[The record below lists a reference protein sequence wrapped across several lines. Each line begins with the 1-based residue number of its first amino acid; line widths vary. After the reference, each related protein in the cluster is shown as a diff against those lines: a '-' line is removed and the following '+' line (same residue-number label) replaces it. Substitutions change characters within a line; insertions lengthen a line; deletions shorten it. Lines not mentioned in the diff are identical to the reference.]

1 MSKYREVPIFFDP
14 DRKRWPRLR
23 RGVFL
28 TGLIFSLLFGMLIVS
43 ILINPILPKLNLPKS
58 SFLPNDAR
66 APTGERVETEQQRRL
81 RETKQRLELER
92 SKRQQARHPRAPHD
106 PSIDQLDVGFYVSW
120 DETSMSSLKENIKN
134 LDVLIGEFLHLESG
148 DGELR
153 EESEDNPGGP
163 GGEKAVTEFVRSTRP
178 DLKIFALLN
187 NFDGKVWESDKLAAM
202 LASPEARTRCVQ
214 QLAEY
219 SNGHDFAGVSIDF
232 ENVFDASQPGL
243 LQFTNELSTALHAAG
258 RELSINLPV
267 NNDSFDYRKFST
279 PVDYVILM
287 AYDQHYSGSDPGP
300 VAGVDWFEN
309 VLKLRQSDVP
319 ASKTI
324 VAIGNYAYD
333 WKEGKEPDIRT
344 FEEAVLT
351 ASESS
356 DPAGPKIQITLDP
369 ASLNPKFEWVEEEDG
384 QEKQHQVWMLDA
396 VSAFNQVALTRSLG
410 ARGVALW
417 RLGSED
423 PSLWNFFGADV
434 PLDEG
439 AASKLTRMTYGYG
452 LDYESSAGPEASLV
466 GPREPL
472 GEMLRIA
479 AKPKEG
485 SREIKFDA
493 ARGLIT
499 AETVTEF
506 PSPWVIS
513 RYGAARRKIALTFDD
528 GPDPEYTLKILDE
541 LKKANAP
548 ATFFVIGLNGELHP
562 DLLKREIAEGHEI
575 GNHTFTHPNVA
586 TISETQFRLE
596 LKATQVLLESVL
608 GRRTL
613 LFRPPF
619 AEDSEPDTPDQV
631 RPLELATDLGYV
643 TVGMLINPDDW
654 RRPGVGEIVKS
665 TVEKAQRGAG
675 NVVLLHDS
683 GGDRSQTIQALPI
696 LIAELR
702 ARGFELV
709 TVGDL
714 MGKSRDEV
722 MPLVPANLWWQ
733 TWSGRA
739 AFATVN
745 FVISAVHYL
754 FLIGIVLGA
763 GRLIFIGTLAIIE
776 HWRERHAVYD
786 STYSPTVAVIV
797 PAFNEEKVILQTV
810 VSLLASDHP
819 PNFEIVVV
827 DDGSTDG
834 TYQRCLETFAS
845 EPRVRV
851 FTKPNSGKPD
861 ALNYGVRHTASE
873 IVIALDADTL
883 FARDTISKLIRHFA
897 NPRVGAVAGNAKVGN
912 RVNLL
917 TRWQALEYV
926 TSQNLDRRA
935 FNLLNCV
942 TVVPGAVGA
951 WRRELIEQ
959 VAGFNDLTLAEDADL
974 TMSIRKLGYSI
985 AYEDEAVGL
994 TEAPDTVRGFV
1005 RQRYRWM
1012 YGTLQAAWKHADAL
1026 FRPRY
1031 GSLGFIALPNIFI
1044 FQVLFP
1050 LISPVM
1056 DLLMLV
1062 TLTTSAVNKLQ
1073 HPQEFSA
1080 DSLWRAL
1087 FYYAL
1092 FVAIEFAAAS
1102 IAFLLEK
1109 KENKRLLVW
1118 LFWQRFFYRQLM
1130 YYVAIKATVAS
1141 LKGIAVGWNK
1151 VERKAT
1157 VKA

>member
-1 MSKYREVPIFFDP
+1 MSKYRAVPVFFDP
-14 DRKRWPRLR
+14 DQKRWPRLR

-28 TGLIFSLLFGMLIVS
+28 TGLFFSSLFGILIVS
-43 ILINPILPKLNLPKS
+43 VLLNPLLPKLNLPQS
-58 SFLPNDAR
+58 SILPNGAHP
-66 APTGERVETEQQRRL
+66 PTAEPIETEPQRKL
-81 RETKQRLELER
+81 REAKQKLEVER
-92 SKRQQARHPRAPHD
+92 SKREAARHPRQQPHQL
-106 PSIDQLDVGFYVSW
+106 SNDQLDVGFYVTW

-134 LDVLIGEFLHLESG
+134 LDVLIGEFLHLASA
-148 DGELR
+148 DGSLI
-153 EESEDNPGGP
+153 EESQKEGKNPDGP
-163 GGEKAVTEFVRSTRP
+163 GEEKAVTQFVRSTRP
-178 DLKIFALLN
+178 DLKILALVN
-187 NFDGKVWESDKLAAM
+187 NFDGRVWESAKLAQM
-202 LASPEARTRCVQ
+202 LARPEARARCIQ
-214 QLAEY
+214 QLVDYA
-219 SNGHDFAGVSIDF
+219 NAHDFAGISVDF
-232 ENVFDASQPGL
+232 ENVLDASQPGL
-243 LQFTNELSTALHAAG
+243 IQFANDLSAALHAAG
-258 RELSINLPV
+258 REVSINLPV
-267 NNDSFDYRKFST
+267 NNDSFDYRKLSEA
-279 PVDYVILM
+279 VDYVILM
-287 AYDQHYSGSDPGP
+287 AYDQHYAGSEPGP
-300 VAGVDWFEN
+300 VAGLDWFEEM
-309 VLKLRQSDVP
+309 LRLRQADVP
-319 ASKTI
+319 DAKTI

-333 WKEGKEPDIRT
+333 WKEGAEPEIKT
-344 FEEAVLT
+344 FEEAVRT
-351 ASESS
+351 AAESS
-356 DPAGPKIQITLDP
+356 DKDERIQIQLDP
-369 ASLNPKFEWVEEEDG
+369 VSLNPKFEWIEVEG
-384 QEKQHQVWMLDA
+384 RQEKRHQVWMLDA
-396 VSAFNQVALTRSLG
+396 VSAFNQIATTRSLG
-410 ARGVALW
+410 AAGVALW

-423 PSLWNFFGADV
+423 PSLWNFFGADT
-434 PLDEG
+434 PLDE
-439 AASKLTRMTYGYG
+439 AAAAKLTRMIYGYG
-452 LDYESSAGPEASLV
+452 LVYEPEK
-466 GPREPL
+466 G
-472 GEMLRIA
+472 GEILRIA
-479 AKPKEG
+479 FKPKEG
-485 SREIKFDA
+485 AREIKFDPV
-493 ARGLIT
+493 RGFIN

-506 PSPWVIS
+506 PSPWIIT
-513 RYGAARRKIALTFDD
+513 RYGASPRKIALTFDD
-528 GPDPEYTLKILDE
+528 GPDPQYTAQILDE

-548 ATFFVIGLNGELHP
+548 ATFFVVGLSGELHP

-575 GNHTFTHPNVA
+575 GNHTFTHPNLT
-586 TISETQFRLE
+586 TITDTQFRLE
-596 LKATQVLLESVL
+596 LRATQFLFESVV
-608 GRRTL
+608 GRSTL
-613 LFRPPF
+613 LFRAPF
-619 AEDSEPDTPDQV
+619 AEDSEPVTPDEV
-631 RPLELATDLGYV
+631 RPLDLVNDLGYV
-643 TVGMLINPDDW
+643 TVGMLIDPKDW
-654 RRPGVGEIVKS
+654 QRPTVDKIVS
-665 TVEKAQRGAG
+665 ETVAQAQSGG

-683 GGDRSQTIQALPI
+683 GGDRSQTVQALPR

-702 ARGFELV
+702 AAGFELV

-722 MPLVPANLWWQ
+722 MPPVPSTMWWQ
-733 TWSGRA
+733 TWSGRVG
-739 AFATVN
+739 FATIN
-745 FVISAVHYL
+745 FVISTINYL
-754 FLIGIVLGA
+754 FLIGIILGA
-763 GRLIFIGTLAIIE
+763 ARLVFIGTLAVIE

-786 STYSPTVAVIV
+786 PSYSPTVAVIV

-810 VSLLASDHP
+810 TSLLASDHP

-827 DDGSTDG
+827 DDGSTDS
-834 TYQRCLETFAS
+834 TYRRCIEAFAG

-861 ALNYGVRHTASE
+861 ALNFGVLHTSSQ

-883 FARDTISKLIRHFA
+883 FARDTISNLIRHFA
-897 NPRVGAVAGNAKVGN
+897 DPKVGAVAGNAKVGN

-951 WRRELIEQ
+951 WRRELVEQ
-959 VAGFNDLTLAEDADL
+959 VGGFNDLTLAEDADL
-974 TMSIRKLGYSI
+974 TMAIRRLGYSI

-1062 TLTTSAVNKLQ
+1062 TLLTSAINKLQ
-1073 HPQEFSA
+1073 HPNEFSA
-1080 DSLWRAL
+1080 DSLRRAL

-1092 FVAIEFAAAS
+1092 FVAIEFAAAL
-1102 IAFLLEK
+1102 IAFLLEG

-1130 YYVAIKATVAS
+1130 YYVAIKATLAS
-1141 LKGIAVGWNK
+1141 LKGIAVEWNK

>member
-1 MSKYREVPIFFDP
+1 MSKYREVPVFFDP

-28 TGLIFSLLFGMLIVS
+28 TGLVFSSLFGVLIMS
-43 ILINPILPKLNLPKS
+43 ILLNPLLPELHLPQSSMLPKGAHP
-58 SFLPNDAR
+58 
-66 APTGERVETEQQRRL
+66 PTAEPFETEAQRKL
-81 RETKQRLELER
+81 REAKQKLELER
-92 SKRQQARHPRAPHD
+92 SKRKAARHPRQQGRQS
-106 PSIDQLDVGFYVSW
+106 SIDQLDVGFYVAW
-120 DETSMSSLKENIKN
+120 DETSMSSLKENIRN
-134 LDVLIGEFLHLESG
+134 LDVLIGEFLHL
-148 DGELR
+148 DGADGSLK
-153 EESEDNPGGP
+153 EESQKNPDGP
-163 GGEKAVTEFVRSTRP
+163 GQEKAVTQFIRSTRP
-178 DLKIFALLN
+178 DLKIMALVN
-187 NFDGKVWESDKLAAM
+187 NFDGKAWESDKLAQM
-202 LASPEARTRCVQ
+202 LGSPEARARCIH
-214 QLAEY
+214 QLADYTNE
-219 SNGHDFAGVSIDF
+219 HDFAGISVDF
-232 ENVFDASQPGL
+232 ENVLDVSQPGL
-243 LQFTNELSTALHAAG
+243 IQFTNDLSAALHSAG
-258 RELSINLPV
+258 REVSINLPV
-267 NNDSFDYRKFST
+267 NNDSFDYHKLSSL
-279 PVDYVILM
+279 VDYVILM
-287 AYDQHYSGSDPGP
+287 AYDQHYSGSEPGP
-300 VAGVDWFEN
+300 VAALDWFEN
-309 VLKLRQSDVP
+309 MLRLRQTDVP
-319 ASKTI
+319 PSKTI

-333 WKEGKEPDIRT
+333 WKEGSEPDIKT

-351 ASESS
+351 AAESS
-356 DPAGPKIQITLDP
+356 DKDEKIQIELDP
-369 ASLNPKFEWVEEEDG
+369 ASLNPKFEWIEVEDG
-384 QEKQHQVWMLDA
+384 QEKRHQVWMLDA
-396 VSAFNQVALTRSLG
+396 VSAFNQVALTRSFG
-410 ARGVALW
+410 AGGVALW

-423 PSLWNFFGADV
+423 PSLWSFFGADI
-434 PLDEG
+434 PLDET
-439 AASKLTRMTYGYG
+439 AASNLTRMIYGYG
-452 LDYESSAGPEASLV
+452 LDYEPDK
-466 GPREPL
+466 
-472 GEMLRIA
+472 GEILRIA
-479 AKPKEG
+479 AKPREG
-485 SREIKFDA
+485 AREIKFDPV
-493 ARGLIT
+493 RGFIV

-506 PSPWVIS
+506 PSPWVIT
-513 RYGAARRKIALTFDD
+513 RYGSAPGKIALTFDD
-528 GPDPEYTLKILDE
+528 GPDPRYTAQILDE

-548 ATFFVIGLNGELHP
+548 ATFFVVGLSGELRP

-575 GNHTFTHPNVA
+575 GNHTFSHPNVA
-586 TISETQFRLE
+586 TITDTQFRLE
-596 LKATQVLLESVL
+596 LRATQFLFESVL
-608 GRRTL
+608 GRSTL

-619 AEDSEPDTPDQV
+619 AEDSEPVTPDEV
-631 RPLELATDLGYV
+631 RPLELVNDLGYV
-643 TVGMLINPDDW
+643 TVGMLIDPKDW
-654 RRPGVGEIVKS
+654 QRPTAEKIVSETVAQAQLGVGNI
-665 TVEKAQRGAG
+665 
-675 NVVLLHDS
+675 VLLHDS
-683 GGDRSQTIQALPI
+683 GGDRSQTIQALPR

-702 ARGFELV
+702 AAGFELV
-709 TVGDL
+709 TVSDL

-722 MPLVPANLWWQ
+722 MPPVPANMWWQ
-733 TWSGRA
+733 TWSGRV

-745 FVISAVHYL
+745 FVISAVHNL

-776 HWRERHAVYD
+776 QWRERHAVYD
-786 STYSPTVAVIV
+786 SSYSPTVAVIV

-827 DDGSTDG
+827 DDGSTDD
-834 TYQRCLETFAS
+834 TYQRCLEAFAG

-861 ALNYGVRHTASE
+861 ALNHGVRHTESE

-897 NPRVGAVAGNAKVGN
+897 NPKVGAVAGNAKVGN

-951 WRRELIEQ
+951 WRRDLIEQ
-959 VAGFNDLTLAEDADL
+959 VGGFNDLTLAEDADL

-1012 YGTLQAAWKHADAL
+1012 YGTLQAAWKHSDAL

-1062 TLTTSAVNKLQ
+1062 TLATSAVSKLQ
-1073 HPQEFSA
+1073 HWQEFSA

-1092 FVAIEFAAAS
+1092 FVAIEFVAAS
-1102 IAFLLEK
+1102 IAFLLER

>member
-1 MSKYREVPIFFDP
+1 MSKYRAVPVFFDP
-14 DRKRWPRLR
+14 DNRRWPRLR

-28 TGLIFSLLFGMLIVS
+28 TGLIFSSLFGILIVS
-43 ILINPILPKLNLPKS
+43 ILVNPILPKLNLPQS
-58 SFLPNDAR
+58 SMLPKGAR
-66 APTGERVETEQQRRL
+66 PPGAVVIETPAQRRL
-81 RETKQRLELER
+81 REAKQKLELER
-92 SKRQQARHPRAPHD
+92 SKREQARHPRKHYD
-106 PSIDQLDVGFYVSW
+106 PSIDQLDVGFYVAW

-134 LDVLIGEFLHLESG
+134 LDVLIGEFLHLENA
-148 DGELR
+148 DGEVR
-153 EESEDNPGGP
+153 EEGEDNPDGP
-163 GGEKAVTEFVRSTRP
+163 GEEKAVTEFVRSTRP
-178 DLKIFALLN
+178 DLKIFALVN
-187 NFDGKVWESDKLAAM
+187 NFDVDNKVWETDKLAAM
-202 LASPEARTRCVQ
+202 LASTEARARCAQ
-214 QLAEY
+214 QLVDY
-219 SNGHDFAGVSIDF
+219 SNEHDFAGISVDF
-232 ENVFDASQPGL
+232 ENVLDASQAAL
-243 LQFTNELSTALHAAG
+243 IQFTNELSTALHAAG

-267 NNDSFDYRKFST
+267 NDDSFDYRKLSA

-309 VLKLRQSDVP
+309 MLRLRQMDLP

-333 WKEGKEPDIRT
+333 WKEGHEPETKT

-351 ASESS
+351 ALESS
-356 DPAGPKIQITLDP
+356 DETDRIRIELDP
-369 ASLNPKFEWVEEEDG
+369 SSLNPKFEWIEEDNG
-384 QEKQHQVWMLDA
+384 EEKRHQVWMLDA
-396 VSAFNQVALTRSLG
+396 VSAFNQVAVSRSFG

-434 PLDEG
+434 PLDEE
-439 AASKLTRMTYGYG
+439 AASKLMRMTYGYG
-452 LDYESSAGPEASLV
+452 LSYENSGGSEASSR
-466 GPREPL
+466 GEPP
-472 GEMLRIA
+472 GEMLRIS
-479 AKPKEG
+479 AKPREG
-485 SREIKFDA
+485 AREIKFDPV
-493 ARGLIT
+493 RGLIT

-506 PSPWVIS
+506 PSPWVIT
-513 RYGAARRKIALTFDD
+513 RYGAARHKIALTFDD
-528 GPDPEYTLKILDE
+528 GPDPEYTPEILDE

-575 GNHTFTHPNVA
+575 GNHTFTHPNVE

-596 LKATQVLLESVL
+596 LKATQVLFESVL

-631 RPLELATDLGYV
+631 RPLELVNDLGYM
-643 TVGMLINPDDW
+643 TVGMQINPDDW
-654 RRPGVGEIVKS
+654 RRPGVDEIVRR
-665 TVEKAQRGAG
+665 TLDKAQRG

-683 GGDRSQTIQALPI
+683 GGDRSQTIQALPK

-709 TVGDL
+709 TVGNL

-722 MPLVPANLWWQ
+722 MPVVPADLWWQ

-745 FVISAVHYL
+745 LVISAVQYL
-754 FLIGIVLGA
+754 FLIGIVLGV
-763 GRLIFIGTLAIIE
+763 GRLVFIGTLAIIE

-786 STYSPTVAVIV
+786 SSYSPTVAVIV

-819 PNFEIVVV
+819 PSFEIVVV
-827 DDGSTDG
+827 DDGSTDS
-834 TYQRCLETFAS
+834 TYQRCLEAFAG

-861 ALNYGVRHTASE
+861 ALNHGVNHTNSE

-883 FARDTISKLIRHFA
+883 FVRDTISKLVRHFA

-951 WRRELIEQ
+951 WRRELIER
-959 VAGFNDLTLAEDADL
+959 VGGFNDLTLAEDADL

-994 TEAPDTVRGFV
+994 TEAPDTLRGFV

-1031 GSLGFIALPNIFI
+1031 GSLGFVALPNIFI

-1050 LISPVM
+1050 LISPMM
-1056 DLLMLV
+1056 DLLMIV
-1062 TLTTSAVNKLQ
+1062 TLATSVMNKLQ

-1092 FVAIEFAAAS
+1092 FVAIEFAAAL

-1130 YYVAIKATVAS
+1130 YYVAIKATIAS
-1141 LKGIAVGWNK
+1141 LKGIAVDWNK

>member
-1 MSKYREVPIFFDP
+1 MSKYREVPVFFDP

-28 TGLIFSLLFGMLIVS
+28 AGLLFSSLFGILIVS
-43 ILINPILPKLNLPKS
+43 ILINPILPSLNLPKS

-66 APTGERVETEQQRRL
+66 APTAEPLIETAGQRKL
-81 RETKQRLELER
+81 RDAKKKLELER
-92 SKRQQARHPRAPHD
+92 GKRQTARHAQKPSHD
-106 PSIDQLDVGFYVSW
+106 PNIDPLDVGFYVAW
-120 DETSMSSLKENIKN
+120 DETSMSSLKENIKS
-134 LDVLIGEFLHLESG
+134 LDLVIGEFLHLETA
-148 DGELR
+148 DGVLS
-153 EESEDNPGGP
+153 EESKDNPDGP
-163 GGEKAVTEFVRSTRP
+163 NEEKSVTAFIRATRP
-178 DLKIFALLN
+178 DLKIFALVN
-187 NFDGKVWESDKLAAM
+187 NFNGPPEGRTWESDKLDRM
-202 LASPEARTRCVQ
+202 LSSRDARARCVA
-214 QLAEY
+214 QLANY
-219 SNGHDFAGVSIDF
+219 ANDRDFAGISVDF
-232 ENVFDASQPGL
+232 ENVLDASQAGL
-243 LQFTNELSTALHAAG
+243 VQFTDELAGALHLAG
-258 RELSINLPV
+258 RELAISLPV
-267 NNDSFDYRKFST
+267 NNDSFDYRKLAA

-287 AYDQHYSGSDPGP
+287 AYDQHYAGSEPGP

-309 VLKLRQSDVP
+309 MLRLRQNDVP

-333 WKEGKEPDIRT
+333 WKEGAEPEVRT

-351 ASESS
+351 AVESS
-356 DPAGPKIQITLDP
+356 DPEGPAIKIQLDP
-369 ASLNPKFEWVEEEDG
+369 DSMNPMFEWIEEEDG
-384 QEKQHQVWMLDA
+384 QEKRHQVWMLDA
-396 VSAFNQVALTRSLG
+396 VSAFNQVAVTRTLG

-423 PSLWNFFGADV
+423 PSLWNFFGADG
-434 PLDEG
+434 PLDE
-439 AASKLTRMTYGYG
+439 ATASKLTRLRYGYG
-452 LDYESSAGPEASLV
+452 LDYEGN
-466 GPREPL
+466 
-472 GEMLRIA
+472 GEILRVT

-485 SREIKFDA
+485 QREITFDA
-493 ARGLIT
+493 ARGMIT

-506 PSPWVIS
+506 PSSWVIN
-513 RYGAARRKIALTFDD
+513 RYGSAPRKIALTFDD
-528 GPDPEYTLKILDE
+528 GPDPEYTPRILDA
-541 LKKANAP
+541 LKASNAP

-562 DLLKREIAEGHEI
+562 DLLKRQLAEGHEI

-596 LKATQVLLESVL
+596 MRATQVLLESVL
-608 GRRTL
+608 GRSTL

-619 AEDSEPDTPDQV
+619 AEDAEPDTPDEV
-631 RPLELATDLGYV
+631 RPLELVNDLGYV
-643 TVGMLINPDDW
+643 TVGMLIDPKDW
-654 RRPGVGEIVKS
+654 QRPTVDEIVAR
-665 TVEKAQRGAG
+665 TVEAAERGIG
-675 NVVLLHDS
+675 SDHRPCNIVLLHDS
-683 GGDRSQTIQALPI
+683 GGDRSLTVEALPK

-714 MGKSRDEV
+714 MGKSRDEI
-722 MPLVPANLWWQ
+722 MPLVRADLWWQ

-745 FVISAVHYL
+745 LVISAVRYL

-763 GRLIFIGTLAIIE
+763 GRLVFIGTLAIIE
-776 HWRERHAVYD
+776 QWRERHALYD
-786 STYSPTVAVIV
+786 SNYSPTVAVIV

-810 VSLLASDHP
+810 TSLLASDHP

-827 DDGSTDG
+827 DDGSSDG
-834 TYQRCLETFAS
+834 TYQHCVEAFAG

-851 FTKPNSGKPD
+851 FRKLNSGKPD
-861 ALNYGVRHTASE
+861 ALNFGVLHTTSE
-873 IVIALDADTL
+873 IVIALDADTV
-883 FARDTISKLIRHFA
+883 FARDTISKLVRHFA
-897 NPRVGAVAGNAKVGN
+897 DPRVGAVAGNAKVGN

-917 TRWQALEYV
+917 TRWQALEYI

-951 WRRELIEQ
+951 WRRELVER
-959 VAGFNDLTLAEDADL
+959 VGGFNDLTLAEDADL
-974 TMSIRKLGYSI
+974 TMAIRKLGYSI
-985 AYEDEAVGL
+985 EYEDEAVGL

-1012 YGTLQAAWKHADAL
+1012 YGTLQAAWKHSDAL

-1031 GSLGFIALPNIFI
+1031 GSLGFVALPNIFI

-1056 DLLMLV
+1056 DLLMLA
-1062 TLTTSAVNKLQ
+1062 TLVSSALNKLQ

-1092 FVAIEFAAAS
+1092 FVAIEFAAAL
-1102 IAFLLEK
+1102 IAFLLER

-1130 YYVAIKATVAS
+1130 YYVAIKATLAS

-1157 VKA
+1157 VKAG

>member
-1 MSKYREVPIFFDP
+1 MSRNRIVPVFFDP

-28 TGLIFSLLFGMLIVS
+28 AGLLFSSLFGILIVS
-43 ILINPILPKLNLPKS
+43 ILVNPILPRLNLPKA

-66 APTGERVETEQQRRL
+66 APTAEPMIETPTQRKL
-81 RETKQRLELER
+81 RDAKQKLELER
-92 SKRQQARHPRAPHD
+92 GKRQAARHPRRASHD
-106 PSIDQLDVGFYVSW
+106 PNIDQLDVGFYVAW

-134 LDVLIGEFLHLESG
+134 LDMVIGEFLHLEAA
-148 DGELR
+148 DGALS
-153 EESEDNPGGP
+153 EESKDNPDGP
-163 GGEKAVTEFVRSTRP
+163 NEEKAATGFIRSTRP
-178 DLKIFALLN
+178 DLKIFALVN
-187 NFDGKVWESDKLAAM
+187 NYNGPPEAKMWESDKLAAM
-202 LASPEARTRCVQ
+202 LASPEARARCIH
-214 QLAEY
+214 QLVDY
-219 SNGHDFAGVSIDF
+219 SNEHDFAGISVDF
-232 ENVFDASQPGL
+232 ENVLDPSQPAL
-243 LQFTNELSTALHAAG
+243 IKFANELSAALHAVG
-258 RELSINLPV
+258 REVAISLPV
-267 NNDSFDYRKFST
+267 DNDSFDYRKLSA

-287 AYDQHYSGSDPGP
+287 AYDQHYAGSEPGP

-309 VLKLRQSDVP
+309 MLRLRQSDVP
-319 ASKTI
+319 SLKTI

-333 WKEGKEPDIRT
+333 WKEGAEPQVRS
-344 FEEAVLT
+344 FEEAVIT
-351 ASESS
+351 AVESS
-356 DPAGPKIQITLDP
+356 DSEGPAIEIQLDP
-369 ASLNPKFEWVEEEDG
+369 ASLNPKFEWIEEEDG
-384 QEKQHQVWMLDA
+384 REKRHQVWILDA
-396 VSAFNQVALTRSLG
+396 VSAFNQVAVSRSLG

-434 PLDEG
+434 PLDEA
-439 AASKLTRMTYGYG
+439 AASKLTRMRYGYG
-452 LDYESSAGPEASLV
+452 LDYEGNGEILLV
-466 GPREPL
+466 T
-472 GEMLRIA
+472 

-485 SREIKFDA
+485 AREITFDA
-493 ARGLIT
+493 ARGMIT

-506 PSPWVIS
+506 PSPWVIN
-513 RYGAARRKIALTFDD
+513 RYGAAPRKIALTFDD
-528 GPDPEYTLKILDE
+528 GPDPEYTPRILDA
-541 LKKANAP
+541 LKESNAP

-562 DLLKREIAEGHEI
+562 DLLKRELAEGHEI

-596 LKATQVLLESVL
+596 MRATQVLFESVL
-608 GRRTL
+608 GRSTL

-619 AEDSEPDTPDQV
+619 AEDAEPDTPDEV
-631 RPLELATDLGYV
+631 RPLEIVNDLGYV
-643 TVGMLINPDDW
+643 TVGMLIDPKDW
-654 RRPGVGEIVKS
+654 QRPTVDEIVS
-665 TVEKAQRGAG
+665 RVVEAAELGIGSEQRPC
-675 NVVLLHDS
+675 NIVLLHDS
-683 GGDRSQTIQALPI
+683 GGDRSLTVEAIPK

-722 MPLVPANLWWQ
+722 MPMVRADLWWQ

-745 FVISAVHYL
+745 FVISAIRYL

-763 GRLIFIGTLAIIE
+763 GRLVFIGTLAIIE

-786 STYSPTVAVIV
+786 SSYSPTVAVIV
-797 PAFNEEKVILQTV
+797 PAFNEETVILQTV
-810 VSLLASDHP
+810 TSLLASDHP

-827 DDGSTDG
+827 DDGSVDG
-834 TYQRCLETFAS
+834 TYGRCVEAFAD

-851 FTKPNSGKPD
+851 FTRPNSGKPD
-861 ALNYGVRHTASE
+861 ALNFGVLHTSSE
-873 IVIALDADTL
+873 IVIALDADTI
-883 FARDTISKLIRHFA
+883 FARDTISKLVRHFA
-897 NPRVGAVAGNAKVGN
+897 DPKVGAVAGNAKVGN
-912 RVNLL
+912 RINLL
-917 TRWQALEYV
+917 TRWQALEYI

-951 WRRELIEQ
+951 WRRELVEQ
-959 VAGFNDLTLAEDADL
+959 VGGFNDLTLAEDADL
-974 TMSIRKLGYSI
+974 TMAIRKLGYSI
-985 AYEDEAVGL
+985 AYEDEAAGL

-1012 YGTLQAAWKHADAL
+1012 YGTLQAAWKHSDAL

-1031 GSLGFIALPNIFI
+1031 GSLGFVALPNIFI

-1056 DLLMLV
+1056 DLLMLA
-1062 TLTTSAVNKLQ
+1062 TLVSSAINKLQ

-1092 FVAIEFAAAS
+1092 FVAIEFAAAL
-1102 IAFLLEK
+1102 IAFLLDK

-1130 YYVAIKATVAS
+1130 YYVAIKATLAS

-1157 VKA
+1157 VKVG

>member
-1 MSKYREVPIFFDP
+1 MSKYREVPVFFDP
-14 DRKRWPRLR
+14 DQKRWPRLR

-28 TGLIFSLLFGMLIVS
+28 TGLAFSSLFGILIIS
-43 ILINPILPKLNLPKS
+43 ILINPLLPKLNLPKM
-58 SFLPNDAR
+58 SFLPNDPR
-66 APTGERVETEQQRRL
+66 PPTAQPFETDRQRQL

-92 SKRQQARHPRAPHD
+92 SKRQQARRPRASHD

-134 LDVLIGEFLHLESG
+134 LDVLIGEFLHLDSG
-148 DGELR
+148 DGALR
-153 EESEDNPGGP
+153 EEGKSKDNPDAP
-163 GGEKAVTEFVRSTRP
+163 GSEKALTEFVRSTRS
-178 DLKIFALLN
+178 DLKLFALVN
-187 NFDGKVWESDKLAAM
+187 NFDGKVWESEKLAAM
-202 LASPEARTRCVQ
+202 LASPAARARCIKR
-214 QLAEY
+214 LADYAGE
-219 SNGHDFAGVSIDF
+219 HEFAGISIDF
-232 ENVFDASQPGL
+232 ENVLDASQPGL
-243 LQFTNELSTALHAAG
+243 IQFANELSSVLHPAG
-258 RELSINLPV
+258 REVSINLPV
-267 NNDSFDYRKFST
+267 NNDSFDYRKLSA

-300 VAGVDWFEN
+300 IASLDWFEEM
-309 VLKLRQSDVP
+309 LRLRQADVP

-333 WKEGKEPDIRT
+333 WREGREPDVKT

-351 ASESS
+351 AVESS
-356 DPAGPKIQITLDP
+356 DQDERIQIRLDP
-369 ASLNPKFEWVEEEDG
+369 SSLNPKFDWMEVEEGKEHR
-384 QEKQHQVWMLDA
+384 HQVWMLDA

-423 PSLWNFFGADV
+423 PSLWSFFGADV
-434 PLDEG
+434 PLDEA
-439 AASKLTRMTYGYG
+439 AASKLTRMKYGYG
-452 LDYESSAGPEASLV
+452 LDYEHH
-466 GPREPL
+466 

-485 SREIKFDA
+485 AREIKFDGM
-493 ARGLIT
+493 RGFIT

-506 PSPWVIS
+506 PSPWIIY
-513 RYGAARRKIALTFDD
+513 RYGAVPRKIALTFDD
-528 GPDPEYTLKILDE
+528 GPDPEYTPRILDE

-548 ATFFVIGLNGELHP
+548 ATFFVVGLNGELLP
-562 DLLKREIAEGHEI
+562 DLLKRELSEGHEI

-596 LKATQVLLESVL
+596 IRATQFLFESVL
-608 GRRTL
+608 GRQTL

-619 AEDSEPDTPDQV
+619 AEDAEPVTPDEV
-631 RPLELATDLGYV
+631 RPLELVNDLGYV
-643 TVGMLINPDDW
+643 TVGMLIDPKDW
-654 RRPGVGEIVKS
+654 QRPTVDEIVQR
-665 TVEKAQRGAG
+665 TVSAAEGLSLSGERSAG
-675 NVVLLHDS
+675 GEPIPYNVVLLHDS
-683 GGDRSQTIQALPI
+683 GGDRSQTVEALPK

-709 TVGDL
+709 TIGGL
-714 MGKSRDEV
+714 LGRSRDEV
-722 MPLVPANLWWQ
+722 MPPVPADMWWQ
-733 TWSGRA
+733 TWAGRA
-739 AFATVN
+739 AFATIN
-745 FVISAVHYL
+745 FVISGIRYL
-754 FLIGIVLGA
+754 FLIGIILGA
-763 GRLIFIGTLAIIE
+763 GRLMFIGTLAIIE
-776 HWRERHAVYD
+776 HWRERHALYD
-786 STYSPTVAVIV
+786 PDYAPTVAVIV

-810 VSLLASDHP
+810 TSLLASDHP

-827 DDGSTDG
+827 DDGSTDE
-834 TYQRCLETFAS
+834 TYRRCVEAFAG

-861 ALNYGVRHTASE
+861 ALNLGVLHTDSE
-873 IVIALDADTL
+873 IVIALDADTI
-883 FARDTISKLIRHFA
+883 FVRDTIRKLIRHFA
-897 NPRVGAVAGNAKVGN
+897 DPNVGAVAGNAKVGN
-912 RVNLL
+912 RINLL

-951 WRRELIEQ
+951 WRRELVET
-959 VAGFNDLTLAEDADL
+959 VGGFNDLTLAEDADL
-974 TMSIRKLGYSI
+974 TMAIRKLGYSI

-994 TEAPDTVRGFV
+994 TEAPDTLRGFV

-1026 FRPRY
+1026 FRPQY
-1031 GSLGFIALPNIFI
+1031 GSLGFVALPNIFI

-1062 TLTTSAVNKLQ
+1062 TVVTSGISKLQ
-1073 HPQEFSA
+1073 HPQESSA
-1080 DSLWRAL
+1080 DSLRRAL

-1092 FVAIEFAAAS
+1092 FVAIEFAAAL

-1130 YYVAIKATVAS
+1130 YYVAIKATWAS

-1157 VKA
+1157 VRI

>member
-1 MSKYREVPIFFDP
+1 MGRGWLSYMGKYRAVPVFFDP
-14 DRKRWPRLR
+14 DQKRWPRLR

-28 TGLIFSLLFGMLIVS
+28 TGLIFSSLFGVLIVS
-43 ILINPILPKLNLPKS
+43 ILINPLLPKLNLPRM

-66 APTGERVETEQQRRL
+66 APTAGAVETEAQRRL

-92 SKRQQARHPRAPHD
+92 SKRQQARHPRVPHD

-120 DETSMSSLKENIKN
+120 DETSLSSLKENIKN

-153 EESEDNPGGP
+153 EESEDNPDGP

-178 DLKIFALLN
+178 DLKIFALVN

-202 LASPEARTRCVQ
+202 LANPEARAACVKR
-214 QLAEY
+214 LVDYASE
-219 SNGHDFAGVSIDF
+219 HDFAGISLDF
-232 ENVFDASQPGL
+232 ENVLDASQSAL
-243 LQFTNELSTALHAAG
+243 IEFAKELSAALHPIG

-267 NNDSFDYRKFST
+267 NNDSFDYHKLSAS
-279 PVDYVILM
+279 VDYVILM
-287 AYDQHYSGSDPGP
+287 AYDEHYSGSDPGP
-300 VAGVDWFEN
+300 VAGLDWFEAM
-309 VLKLRQSDVP
+309 LRLRQADVP

-333 WKEGKEPDIRT
+333 WKEGSEPDVKT

-351 ASESS
+351 AAESS
-356 DPAGPKIQITLDP
+356 DPNEKIQIQLDRS
-369 ASLNPKFEWVEEEDG
+369 SLNPKFEWEEVEDG
-384 QEKQHQVWMLDA
+384 KEKRHQVWMLDA
-396 VSAFNQVALTRSLG
+396 VSAFNQVAVTRSLG

-434 PLDEG
+434 PLDEA
-439 AASKLTRMTYGYG
+439 AASKLTQMRYGYG
-452 LDYESSAGPEASLV
+452 LDYEGH
-466 GPREPL
+466 
-472 GEMLRIA
+472 GEILRIA
-479 AKPKEG
+479 AKPRDG
-485 SREIKFDA
+485 ARDIKFDGV
-493 ARGLIT
+493 RGFIT

-506 PSPWVIS
+506 PSPWIIY
-513 RYGAARRKIALTFDD
+513 RYGAVPRKIALTFDD
-528 GPDPEYTLKILDE
+528 GPDPDYTPRILDE

-548 ATFFVIGLNGELHP
+548 ATFFVVGLSGELHA

-631 RPLELATDLGYV
+631 RPLELVSDLGYV
-643 TVGMLINPDDW
+643 TVGMLIDPDDW
-654 RRPGVGEIVKS
+654 RRPGVDEIVKS
-665 TVEKAQRGAG
+665 TVEKAQRGVG

-722 MPLVPANLWWQ
+722 MPLVPAEMWWQ
-733 TWSGRA
+733 TWAGRA

-763 GRLIFIGTLAIIE
+763 GRLVFIGTLAIIE

-786 STYSPTVAVIV
+786 SSYSPTVAVIV
-797 PAFNEEKVILQTV
+797 PAFNEEKVVLQTV
-810 VSLLASDHP
+810 TSLLASDHP

-834 TYQRCLETFAS
+834 TYQRCLEAFAD

-861 ALNYGVRHTASE
+861 ALNHGVRHTASE

-897 NPRVGAVAGNAKVGN
+897 NPQVGAVAGNAKVGN

-959 VAGFNDLTLAEDADL
+959 VGGFNDLTLAEDADL

-1031 GSLGFIALPNIFI
+1031 GSLGFVALPNIFI

-1062 TLTTSAVNKLQ
+1062 TLLTSAINKLQ

-1080 DSLWRAL
+1080 DSLRRAL

-1130 YYVAIKATVAS
+1130 YYVAIKATMAS

>member
-1 MSKYREVPIFFDP
+1 MSKYRAVPVFFDP
-14 DRKRWPRLR
+14 DQKRWPRLR

-28 TGLIFSLLFGMLIVS
+28 TGLFFSSLFGILIVS
-43 ILINPILPKLNLPKS
+43 ILINPILPNLNLPQS
-58 SFLPNDAR
+58 SILPKGAHPP
-66 APTGERVETEQQRRL
+66 AAEQVETPAQRSL
-81 RETKQRLELER
+81 RETKQRLELEQA
-92 SKRQQARHPRAPHD
+92 KREQARHPRKVHD
-106 PSIDQLDVGFYVSW
+106 PSIDQLDTGFYVSW
-120 DETSMSSLKENIKN
+120 DETSMSSLQENIKN
-134 LDVLIGEFLHLESG
+134 LDLLIGEFLHLDNP
-148 DGELR
+148 DGSIR
-153 EESEDNPGGP
+153 EENDEGP
-163 GGEKAVTEFVRSTRP
+163 RGETAVTEFVRSTRP
-178 DLKIFALLN
+178 DLQVFALVN
-187 NFDGKVWESDKLAAM
+187 NFDGKVWEEDKLARM
-202 LASPEARTRCVQ
+202 LSSPDARARCVQ
-214 QLAEY
+214 QLV
-219 SNGHDFAGVSIDF
+219 GHAQEHDVAGISIDF
-232 ENVFDASQPGL
+232 ENVLDASQSAL
-243 LQFTNELSTALHAAG
+243 IQFTNELSDALHAAG

-267 NNDSFDYRKFST
+267 NNDSFDYRKLSA

-287 AYDQHYSGSDPGP
+287 AYDQHYAGSDPGP
-300 VAGVDWFEN
+300 VAGLDWFEAM
-309 VLKLRQSDVP
+309 LRLRQADVP
-319 ASKTI
+319 ESKTI

-333 WKEGKEPDIRT
+333 WKEGSEPDVKT

-356 DPAGPKIQITLDP
+356 DQDDKIRIHLDP
-369 ASLNPKFEWVEEEDG
+369 ASLNPKFEWVEVENG
-384 QEKQHQVWMLDA
+384 QEKKHQVWMLDA
-396 VSAFNQVALTRSLG
+396 VSAFNQVAVSRELG
-410 ARGVALW
+410 VRGVALW

-423 PSLWNFFGADV
+423 PSLWNFFGADI
-434 PLDEG
+434 PLDEA
-439 AASKLTRMTYGYG
+439 AASKLTHMRYGYG
-452 LDYESSAGPEASLV
+452 LDYESAIPG
-466 GPREPL
+466 REQN
-472 GEMLRIA
+472 GEILRIA

-485 SREIKFDA
+485 VREIEFDA
-493 ARGLIT
+493 TRGFIS

-513 RYGAARRKIALTFDD
+513 RYGWAPHKIALTFDD
-528 GPDPEYTLKILDE
+528 GPDPEYTPQILDI

-548 ATFFVIGLNGELHP
+548 ATFFIIGLSGELHP
-562 DLLKREIAEGHEI
+562 DLLQRELAEGHEI

-586 TISETQFRLE
+586 TISDTQFNLE
-596 LKATQVLLESVL
+596 IKATQVLFESVL

-619 AEDSEPDTPDQV
+619 AEDAEPVTPDEV
-631 RPLELATDLGYV
+631 RPLELVNNLGYV
-643 TVGMLINPDDW
+643 TVGMLIDPKDW
-654 RRPGVGEIVKS
+654 QRPGVDNLVAE
-665 TVEKAQRGAG
+665 TVAQAQRGSR

-683 GGDRSQTIQALPI
+683 GGDRSQTIQALPR

-702 ARGFELV
+702 AAGFELV
-709 TVGDL
+709 TVGAL

-722 MPLVPANLWWQ
+722 MPPVPSNMWWQ

-739 AFATVN
+739 AFGTIN
-745 FVISAVHYL
+745 FVISAINFL
-754 FLIGIVLGA
+754 FLIGILLGA
-763 GRLIFIGTLAIIE
+763 GRLVFIGTLAIIE

-786 STYSPTVAVIV
+786 SGYSPTVAVIV
-797 PAFNEEKVILQTV
+797 PAFNEERVILQTV
-810 VSLLASDHP
+810 SSLLASDHP

-827 DDGSTDG
+827 DDGSTDN
-834 TYQRCLETFAS
+834 TYRRCVEAFAN

-851 FTKPNSGKPD
+851 FTKPNEGKPD
-861 ALNYGVRHTASE
+861 ALNFGVLHTSSQ

-897 NPRVGAVAGNAKVGN
+897 DPNVGAVAGNAKVGN
-912 RVNLL
+912 RINLL

-951 WRRELIEQ
+951 WRRELVEK
-959 VAGFNDLTLAEDADL
+959 VGGFSDLTLAEDADL
-974 TMSIRKLGYSI
+974 TMAIRKLGYSI

-994 TEAPDTVRGFV
+994 TEAPDTVSGFV

-1062 TLTTSAVNKLQ
+1062 TLLITGINKLQ
-1073 HPQEFSA
+1073 HPNEFSA
-1080 DSLWRAL
+1080 DSLRRAL

-1092 FVAIEFAAAS
+1092 FVAIEFAAAL
-1102 IAFLLEK
+1102 IAFLLEG

-1141 LKGIAVGWNK
+1141 LKGIAVEWNK

>member
-1 MSKYREVPIFFDP
+1 MSRNRIVPVFFDP
-14 DRKRWPRLR
+14 DRKRWPRLK

-28 TGLIFSLLFGMLIVS
+28 AGLLFSSLFGILIIS
-43 ILINPILPKLNLPKS
+43 ILVNPILPQLNLPKA

-66 APTGERVETEQQRRL
+66 APTAEPIIETPNQRKL
-81 RETKQRLELER
+81 RDAKKKLELER
-92 SKRQQARHPRAPHD
+92 NKRQAARHPRKPSHD
-106 PSIDQLDVGFYVSW
+106 PNLDQLDVGFYVAW

-134 LDVLIGEFLHLESG
+134 LDVVIGEFLHLENA
-148 DGELR
+148 DGSLT
-153 EESEDNPGGP
+153 EESKDNPDGP
-163 GGEKAVTEFVRSTRP
+163 NEEKAVTEFIRSTRP
-178 DLKIFALLN
+178 DLKIFALVN
-187 NFDGKVWESDKLAAM
+187 NFNGPADARKWESEKLDRM
-202 LASPEARTRCVQ
+202 LSSREARAHCIA
-214 QLAEY
+214 QLLNYANE
-219 SNGHDFAGVSIDF
+219 HDFAGISIDF
-232 ENVFDASQPGL
+232 ENVLDSSQPGL
-243 LQFTNELSTALHAAG
+243 IQFANEVAAALHPAG
-258 RELSINLPV
+258 REVAISLPV
-267 NNDSFDYRKFST
+267 SNDSFDYRKLSA

-287 AYDQHYSGSDPGP
+287 AYDQHYAGSEPGP

-309 VLKLRQSDVP
+309 MLRMRQSDVP

-324 VAIGNYAYD
+324 AALGNYAYD
-333 WKEGKEPDIRT
+333 WKEGGEPEVRT

-351 ASESS
+351 AVESS
-356 DPAGPKIQITLDP
+356 DPDGPAIKIQLDP
-369 ASLNPKFEWVEEEDG
+369 VSLNPRFEWIEEEDG
-384 QEKQHQVWMLDA
+384 QEKRHQVWMLDA
-396 VSAFNQVALTRSLG
+396 VSAFNQVAVSRSLG
-410 ARGVALW
+410 TRGVALW

-434 PLDEG
+434 PLDEA
-439 AASKLTRMTYGYG
+439 AASKLTQMRYGYG
-452 LDYESSAGPEASLV
+452 LDYEGS
-466 GPREPL
+466 
-472 GEMLRIA
+472 GEILRVT
-479 AKPKEG
+479 AKPNDGE
-485 SREIKFDA
+485 REITFDPV
-493 ARGLIT
+493 RGMIT
-499 AETVTEF
+499 AETVTQF
-506 PSPWVIS
+506 PSSWIIT
-513 RYGAARRKIALTFDD
+513 RYGAAPRKIALTFDD
-528 GPDPEYTLKILDE
+528 GPDPEYTPRILDA
-541 LKKANAP
+541 LKTANAP

-562 DLLKREIAEGHEI
+562 DLLKRELAEGHEI

-596 LKATQVLLESVL
+596 MKATQVLFESIL

-619 AEDSEPDTPDQV
+619 AEDAEPDTPDEV
-631 RPLELATDLGYV
+631 KPLELVNDLGYV
-643 TVGMLINPDDW
+643 TVGMLIDPKDW
-654 RRPGVGEIVKS
+654 QRPTVDEIIER
-665 TVEKAQRGAG
+665 TLEAAERGIGAEHRPC
-675 NVVLLHDS
+675 NIVLLHDS
-683 GGDRSQTIQALPI
+683 GGDRSLTVEALPR

-722 MPLVPANLWWQ
+722 MPTVRADLWWQ

-745 FVISAVHYL
+745 FAISGIRYL

-763 GRLIFIGTLAIIE
+763 ARLLFIGTLAIVE

-786 STYSPTVAVIV
+786 SGYSPTVAVIV

-810 VSLLASDHP
+810 TSLLASDHP

-827 DDGSTDG
+827 DDGSSDS
-834 TYQRCLETFAS
+834 TYQLCVEAFAG
-845 EPRVRV
+845 ERRVRV
-851 FTKPNSGKPD
+851 FKKPNSGKPD
-861 ALNYGVRHTASE
+861 ALNFGVLHTSSE
-873 IVIALDADTL
+873 IVIALDADTI
-883 FARDTISKLIRHFA
+883 FARDTISKLVRHFDD
-897 NPRVGAVAGNAKVGN
+897 PKVGAVAGNAKVGN

-917 TRWQALEYV
+917 TRWQALEYI

-951 WRRELIEQ
+951 WRRELVER
-959 VAGFNDLTLAEDADL
+959 VGGFNDLTLAEDADL
-974 TMSIRKLGYSI
+974 TMAIRKLGYSI

-1031 GSLGFIALPNIFI
+1031 GSLGFVALPNIFI

-1056 DLLMLV
+1056 DLLMLA
-1062 TLTTSAVNKLQ
+1062 TLISFAINKLQ
-1073 HPQEFSA
+1073 HPQEFSS
-1080 DSLWRAL
+1080 DSLRRAL

-1092 FVAIEFAAAS
+1092 FVAIEFAAAL
-1102 IAFLLEK
+1102 IAFLLEQ

-1130 YYVAIKATVAS
+1130 YYVAIKATLAS

-1157 VKA
+1157 VNAG

>member
-1 MSKYREVPIFFDP
+1 MSKYREVPVFFDP

-28 TGLIFSLLFGMLIVS
+28 TGLILSLLFGVLIVS
-43 ILINPILPKLNLPKS
+43 ILTNPFLPRLNLPQSSILPKGARPPKAE
-58 SFLPNDAR
+58 PIETPA
-66 APTGERVETEQQRRL
+66 ERRI
-81 RETKQRLELER
+81 REAKQKLELER
-92 SKRQQARHPRAPHD
+92 SKREQARHPGKLYD
-106 PSIDQLDVGFYVSW
+106 PSVDQLDVGFYVPW
-120 DETSMSSLKENIKN
+120 DETSMSSLEENIKN
-134 LDVLIGEFLHLESG
+134 LDVLIGEFLHLKNA

-153 EESEDNPGGP
+153 EEAEDKADAARQ
-163 GGEKAVTEFVRSTRP
+163 EKAVTEFVRSARP
-178 DLKIFALLN
+178 DLKIFALVN
-187 NFDGKVWESDKLAAM
+187 NFDGKAWESDKLAAM
-202 LASPEARTRCVQ
+202 LASPAARARCARELVDH
-214 QLAEY
+214 ANEY
-219 SNGHDFAGVSIDF
+219 DIAGISVDF
-232 ENVFDASQPGL
+232 ENVLDSSQSAL
-243 LQFTNELSTALHAAG
+243 VQFTNELSAALHSAG

-267 NNDSFDYRKFST
+267 NNDSFDYRKFADA
-279 PVDYVILM
+279 VDYVILM

-309 VLKLRQSDVP
+309 MLRLRQADVP

-333 WKEGKEPDIRT
+333 WKAGSEPEVKT
-344 FEEAVLT
+344 FEEAILT
-351 ASESS
+351 ALESS
-356 DPAGPKIQITLDP
+356 DETDRVRIELDP
-369 ASLNPKFEWVEEEDG
+369 VSLNPRFEWSEVEDE
-384 QEKQHQVWMLDA
+384 QEQRHQVWMLDA
-396 VSAFNQVALTRSLG
+396 VSAFNQVAVTRSLG

-417 RLGSED
+417 RLGGED
-423 PSLWNFFGADV
+423 PSLWSFFGADV
-434 PLDEG
+434 GLDEA

-452 LDYESSAGPEASLV
+452 LDYENGDKN
-466 GPREPL
+466 G
-472 GEMLRIA
+472 GEILRIA
-479 AKPKEG
+479 ARPKEG
-485 SREIKFDA
+485 SREIKFDPV
-493 ARGLIT
+493 RGLIT

-513 RYGAARRKIALTFDD
+513 RYGAAPRKIALTFDD
-528 GPDPEYTLKILDE
+528 GPDPEYTPKILDE
-541 LKKANAP
+541 LKRANAP

-562 DLLKREIAEGHEI
+562 DLLKRELAEGHEI
-575 GNHTFTHPNVA
+575 GNHTFTHPNIA
-586 TISETQFRLE
+586 TIRDAQFRLE
-596 LKATQVLLESVL
+596 MKTTQVLFESVL
-608 GRRTL
+608 GRRSV

-619 AEDSEPDTPDQV
+619 AEDGEPVTPDEV
-631 RPLELATDLGYV
+631 RPLELVNDLGYL
-643 TVGMLINPDDW
+643 TVGMLIDPKDW
-654 RRPGVGEIVKS
+654 QRPSADEIVRRTIDAAEHGVGPS
-665 TVEKAQRGAG
+665 HTPC

-709 TVGDL
+709 TVGEL
-714 MGKSRDEV
+714 IGKSRDEV
-722 MPLVPANLWWQ
+722 MPPVPANMWWQ

-739 AFATVN
+739 AFATIN

-754 FLIGIVLGA
+754 FLIGIALGA

-786 STYSPTVAVIV
+786 SSYSPTVAVIV

-827 DDGSTDG
+827 DDGSTDD
-834 TYQRCLETFAS
+834 TYQRCLEAFAG

-861 ALNYGVRHTASE
+861 ALNFGVRHTASD

-959 VAGFNDLTLAEDADL
+959 VGGFNDLTLAEDADL

-1031 GSLGFIALPNIFI
+1031 GSLGFVALPNIFI

-1062 TLTTSAVNKLQ
+1062 TLATSAINKLQ

-1092 FVAIEFAAAS
+1092 FVAIEFIAAS

-1157 VKA
+1157 VRA

>member
-1 MSKYREVPIFFDP
+1 MNKYRQAPVFFDP
-14 DRKRWPRLR
+14 DNKRWPRLR
-23 RGVFL
+23 GGVFL
-28 TGLIFSLLFGMLIVS
+28 SGLVLSSLFGVLIFS
-43 ILINPILPKLNLPKS
+43 ILINPILPKLNLPQS
-58 SFLPNDAR
+58 SILPKGAHP
-66 APTGERVETEQQRRL
+66 PTAEPIETEAQRKL
-81 RETKQRLELER
+81 REAKQKLELER
-92 SKRQQARHPRAPHD
+92 SKLEASRHPRQQPHPSPGD
-106 PSIDQLDVGFYVSW
+106 PLDVGFYVAW

-134 LDVLIGEFLHLESG
+134 LDVLIGEFLHLYG
-148 DGELR
+148 ADGSLI
-153 EESEDNPGGP
+153 EESHKPLKNPDGP
-163 GGEKAVTEFVRSTRP
+163 GEEKAVTQFIRSTRP
-178 DLKIFALLN
+178 DLKIMALVN
-187 NFDGKVWESDKLAAM
+187 NFNDSVWESDKLAQM
-202 LASPEARTRCVQ
+202 LASPEARSRCIQ
-214 QLAEY
+214 QLVDYA
-219 SNGHDFAGVSIDF
+219 NQHDFAGISVDF
-232 ENVFDASQPGL
+232 ENVLDASQPGL
-243 LQFTNELSTALHAAG
+243 IQFTNDLSAALHAAG
-258 RELSINLPV
+258 REISINLPV
-267 NNDSFDYRKFST
+267 NNDSFDYRKLSA
-279 PVDYVILM
+279 PVDFVILM
-287 AYDQHYSGSDPGP
+287 AYDQHYSGSEPGP
-300 VAGVDWFEN
+300 VAGLDWFEN
-309 VLKLRQSDVP
+309 MLRLRQADVP

-333 WKEGKEPDIRT
+333 WKEGREPDIRT

-351 ASESS
+351 AAESS
-356 DPAGPKIQITLDP
+356 DKDEKIQIQLDP
-369 ASLNPKFEWVEEEDG
+369 VSLNPKFEWIEMEGG
-384 QEKQHQVWMLDA
+384 QEKRHQVWMLDA
-396 VSAFNQVALTRSLG
+396 VSAFNQVAVTRSMG

-423 PSLWNFFGADV
+423 PSLWNFFGADT
-434 PLDEG
+434 PLDET
-439 AASKLTRMTYGYG
+439 AASRLTRMIYGYG
-452 LDYESSAGPEASLV
+452 LDYEPDKG
-466 GPREPL
+466 
-472 GEMLRIA
+472 GEILRIH

-485 SREIKFDA
+485 AREIRFDPV
-493 ARGLIT
+493 RGFIT

-506 PSPWVIS
+506 PSPWIIT
-513 RYGAARRKIALTFDD
+513 RYGAAPGKIALTFDD
-528 GPDPEYTLKILDE
+528 GPDPQYTPQILDE
-541 LKKANAP
+541 LKQANAP
-548 ATFFVIGLNGELHP
+548 ATFFVVGLSGELHP

-586 TISETQFRLE
+586 TIPDAQFRLE
-596 LKATQVLLESVL
+596 LRATQFLFESVL
-608 GRRTL
+608 GRSTV

-619 AEDSEPDTPDQV
+619 AEDSEPVTPDEV
-631 RPLELATDLGYV
+631 RPLDLVNDLGYV
-643 TVGMLINPDDW
+643 TVGMLIDPDDW
-654 RRPGVGEIVKS
+654 RRPGVKQIVDS
-665 TVEKAQRGAG
+665 AVEKAINGDG

-683 GGDRSQTIQALPI
+683 GGDRSQTVQALPE

-702 ARGFELV
+702 KAGFELV
-709 TVGDL
+709 TVSAL

-722 MPLVPANLWWQ
+722 MPLVPSNLWWR
-733 TWSGRA
+733 TWAGRA
-739 AFATVN
+739 AFATIN
-745 FVISAVHYL
+745 FVISTIRYL

-786 STYSPTVAVIV
+786 SSYSPTVAVIV

-810 VSLLASDHP
+810 TSLLASDHP

-827 DDGSTDG
+827 DDGSTDN
-834 TYQRCLETFAS
+834 TYRRCVEAFAD

-861 ALNYGVRHTASE
+861 ALNFGALHTSSE

-897 NPRVGAVAGNAKVGN
+897 DPNVGAVAGNAKVGN
-912 RVNLL
+912 RINLL

-951 WRRELIEQ
+951 WRRELVEQ
-959 VAGFNDLTLAEDADL
+959 AGGFNDLTLAEDADL
-974 TMSIRKLGYSI
+974 TMAIRKLGYSI

-1012 YGTLQAAWKHADAL
+1012 YGTLQAAWKHSDAL

-1031 GSLGFIALPNIFI
+1031 GSLGFVALPNIFI

-1062 TLTTSAVNKLQ
+1062 TLLTSVINKLQ
-1073 HPQEFSA
+1073 HPNEFSA
-1080 DSLWRAL
+1080 DSLRRAL
-1087 FYYAL
+1087 FYYAI
-1092 FVAIEFAAAS
+1092 FVALEFTAAV
-1102 IAFLLEK
+1102 IAFLLEP
-1109 KENKRLLVW
+1109 KENRRLLIW

-1130 YYVAIKATVAS
+1130 YYVAIKSTLAS
-1141 LKGIAVGWNK
+1141 LRGVAVGWQK
-1151 VERKAT
+1151 LERKAT

>member
-1 MSKYREVPIFFDP
+1 MSRNRIVPVFFDP

-28 TGLIFSLLFGMLIVS
+28 TGLLFSSLFGILIIS
-43 ILINPILPKLNLPKS
+43 ILSNPFLPELNLPKA

-66 APTGERVETEQQRRL
+66 APTAELIETAAQRRL

-92 SKRQQARHPRAPHD
+92 SKRQAARNPRKQPHD
-106 PSIDQLDVGFYVSW
+106 PTIDQLDVGFYVAW

-134 LDVLIGEFLHLESG
+134 LDLVIAEFLHLENA
-148 DGELR
+148 DGTLQ
-153 EESEDNPGGP
+153 EESKDNPDGSSE
-163 GGEKAVTEFVRSTRP
+163 EKAVTEFIRSTRP
-178 DLKIFALLN
+178 DLQIFALVN
-187 NFDGKVWESDKLAAM
+187 NFNGPPDAKTWESDKLAAM
-202 LASPEARTRCVQ
+202 LASPEARARCIH
-214 QLAEY
+214 QLVDYASE
-219 SNGHDFAGVSIDF
+219 HDFAGISVDF
-232 ENVFDASQPGL
+232 ENVLDASQPAL
-243 LQFTNELSTALHAAG
+243 IKFANELSAALHPVG
-258 RELSINLPV
+258 REVAISLPV
-267 NNDSFDYRKFST
+267 DNDSFDYGKLSAA
-279 PVDYVILM
+279 VDYVILM

-309 VLKLRQSDVP
+309 MLRLRQSDVP
-319 ASKTI
+319 PLKTI

-333 WKEGKEPDIRT
+333 WKEGAEPQVRT
-344 FEEAVLT
+344 FEEAILT
-351 ASESS
+351 AVESS
-356 DPAGPKIQITLDP
+356 DSEGPAIKIQLDP
-369 ASLNPKFEWVEEEDG
+369 VSLNPKFDWIEEEDG
-384 QEKQHQVWMLDA
+384 HEKRHQVWMLDA
-396 VSAFNQVALTRSLG
+396 VSAFNQVAVTRSLG

-434 PLDEG
+434 PLDE
-439 AASKLTRMTYGYG
+439 ATASKLTRMRYGYG
-452 LDYESSAGPEASLV
+452 LDYEGS
-466 GPREPL
+466 
-472 GEMLRIA
+472 GEILRVT

-485 SREIKFDA
+485 ARAIAFDP
-493 ARGLIT
+493 ARGMIT
-499 AETVTEF
+499 AETVTQF
-506 PSPWVIS
+506 PSPWVIN
-513 RYGAARRKIALTFDD
+513 RYGAAPRKIALTFDD
-528 GPDPEYTLKILDE
+528 GPDPEYTPRILDA
-541 LKKANAP
+541 LKEANAP

-562 DLLKREIAEGHEI
+562 DLLKRELAEGHQI

-596 LKATQVLLESVL
+596 MRATQVLFESVL
-608 GRRTL
+608 GRSTL

-619 AEDSEPDTPDQV
+619 AEDAEPDTPDEV
-631 RPLELATDLGYV
+631 RPLELVNDLGYV
-643 TVGMLINPDDW
+643 TVGMLIDPKDW
-654 RRPGVGEIVKS
+654 QRPTVDEIVVRA
-665 TVEKAQRGAG
+665 VEAAERGIG
-675 NVVLLHDS
+675 PEHRPCNIVLLHDS
-683 GGDRSQTIQALPI
+683 GGDRSLTVEAIPK

-722 MPLVPANLWWQ
+722 MPPVRADLWWQ

-745 FVISAVHYL
+745 FVISAIHYL

-763 GRLIFIGTLAIIE
+763 GRLVFIGTLAIIV

-786 STYSPTVAVIV
+786 SSYSPTVAVIV
-797 PAFNEEKVILQTV
+797 PAFNEEMVILQTV
-810 VSLLASDHP
+810 TSLLASDHP

-827 DDGSTDG
+827 DDGSVDE
-834 TYQRCLETFAS
+834 TYRRCIEAFAD

-851 FTKPNSGKPD
+851 FTKPNTGKPD
-861 ALNYGVRHTASE
+861 ALNFGVLHTASE
-873 IVIALDADTL
+873 IVIALDADTI
-883 FARDTISKLIRHFA
+883 FARDTISKLVRHFA
-897 NPRVGAVAGNAKVGN
+897 DPKVGAVAGNAKVGN
-912 RVNLL
+912 RINLL
-917 TRWQALEYV
+917 TRWQALEYI

-951 WRRELIEQ
+951 WRRELVEQ
-959 VAGFNDLTLAEDADL
+959 VGGFNDLTLAEDADL
-974 TMSIRKLGYSI
+974 TMAIRKLGYSI
-985 AYEDEAVGL
+985 AYEDEAAGL
-994 TEAPDTVRGFV
+994 TEAPDTLRGFV

-1012 YGTLQAAWKHADAL
+1012 YGTLQAAWKHSDAL

-1031 GSLGFIALPNIFI
+1031 GSLGFVALPNIFI

-1050 LISPVM
+1050 LISPAM
-1056 DLLMLV
+1056 DLLMLA
-1062 TLTTSAVNKLQ
+1062 TLVSSAINKLQ

-1092 FVAIEFAAAS
+1092 FVAIEFAAAL

-1130 YYVAIKATVAS
+1130 YYVAIKATLAS

-1157 VKA
+1157 VKVG

>member
-1 MSKYREVPIFFDP
+1 MSTYRATPVFFDP
-14 DRKRWPRLR
+14 DKKRWPRLR

-28 TGLIFSLLFGMLIVS
+28 TGLILSSLFGVLIFS
-43 ILINPILPKLNLPKS
+43 ILINPLLPQLHLPQS
-58 SFLPNDAR
+58 SLFGKGTR
-66 APTGERVETEQQRRL
+66 APTAPIIETPEQSRL
-81 RETKQRLELER
+81 RETKQKLDVER
-92 SKRQQARHPRAPHD
+92 RKREAARHPRKQPHA
-106 PSIDQLDVGFYVSW
+106 STNDQLDIGFYVSW
-120 DETSMSSLKENIKN
+120 DESSMSSLKENIKN
-134 LDVLIGEFLHLESG
+134 LDVVIGEFLQLHSA
-148 DGELR
+148 DGSLI
-153 EESEDNPGGP
+153 EESQKEGKNPDGP
-163 GGEKAVTEFVRSTRP
+163 GEEKAVTQFIRSTRP
-178 DLKIFALLN
+178 DLKIMALVN
-187 NFDGKVWESDKLAAM
+187 NFFSDKNVWESDKLAQM
-202 LASPEARTRCVQ
+202 LASPEARARCIQ
-214 QLAEY
+214 QLVDYA
-219 SNGHDFAGVSIDF
+219 NGHDFAGISIDF
-232 ENVFDASQPGL
+232 ENVLDASQPGL
-243 LQFTNELSTALHAAG
+243 IQFTNDLSTALHAAG
-258 RELSINLPV
+258 REVSINLPV
-267 NNDSFDYRKFST
+267 NNDSFDYRKLSAA
-279 PVDYVILM
+279 VDYVILM
-287 AYDQHYSGSDPGP
+287 AYDQHYSGSEPGP
-300 VAGVDWFEN
+300 VAGLDWFEN
-309 VLKLRQSDVP
+309 MLRLRQADVP

-333 WKEGKEPDIRT
+333 WKEGGEPKTRT
-344 FEEAVLT
+344 FQEAVLT
-351 ASESS
+351 AAESS
-356 DPAGPKIQITLDP
+356 DEDEKIQIQLDP
-369 ASLNPKFEWVEEEDG
+369 ASLNPKFDWTEVEKDG
-384 QEKQHQVWMLDA
+384 QEKLHQVWMLDA
-396 VSAFNQVALTRSLG
+396 VSAFNQIAVTRSLG
-410 ARGVALW
+410 AKGVALW

-423 PSLWNFFGADV
+423 PSLWNFFGADI
-434 PLDEG
+434 PLDEA
-439 AASKLTRMTYGYG
+439 AASKLTRMIYGYG
-452 LDYESSAGPEASLV
+452 LDYEPEQK
-466 GPREPL
+466 L
-472 GEMLRIA
+472 GEILRIT

-485 SREIKFDA
+485 AREIKFDPV
-493 ARGLIT
+493 RGFIN
-499 AETVTEF
+499 AEMVTEF
-506 PSPWVIS
+506 PSPWVIT
-513 RYGAARRKIALTFDD
+513 RYGSAPGKIALTFDD
-528 GPDPEYTLKILDE
+528 GPDPQYTAQILDE

-548 ATFFVIGLNGELHP
+548 ATFFVVGLSGELHP

-586 TISETQFRLE
+586 TITDTQFRLE
-596 LKATQVLLESVL
+596 LRATQFLFESVL
-608 GRRTL
+608 GRSTL

-619 AEDSEPDTPDQV
+619 AEDSEPTTPDEV
-631 RPLELATDLGYV
+631 RPLDLVNDLGYV
-643 TVGMLINPDDW
+643 TVGMLIDPDDW
-654 RRPGVGEIVKS
+654 KRPGAEEIVRV
-665 TVEKAQRGAG
+665 TVDKATDGAG

-683 GGDRSQTIQALPI
+683 GGDRSQTVQALPD
-696 LIAELR
+696 LIKKLR
-702 ARGFELV
+702 AAGFELV
-709 TVGDL
+709 TVSEL

-722 MPLVPANLWWQ
+722 MPPVPSNIWWQ

-739 AFATVN
+739 AFATIN
-745 FVISAVHYL
+745 FVISAIRYL

-786 STYSPTVAVIV
+786 PSYSPTVAVIV

-810 VSLLASDHP
+810 TSLLASNHP

-827 DDGSTDG
+827 DDGSTDD
-834 TYQRCLETFAS
+834 TYRRCVEAFAD

-861 ALNYGVRHTASE
+861 ALNFGALHTSSE

-897 NPRVGAVAGNAKVGN
+897 DPKVGAVAGNAKVGN
-912 RVNLL
+912 RINLL

-951 WRRELIEQ
+951 WRRELVEE
-959 VAGFNDLTLAEDADL
+959 VGGFNDLTLAEDADL
-974 TMSIRKLGYSI
+974 TMAIRKLGYSI

-994 TEAPDTVRGFV
+994 TEAPDTIRGFV

-1062 TLTTSAVNKLQ
+1062 TLATSAFNKWQ
-1073 HPQEFSA
+1073 HPTEFSP

-1087 FYYAL
+1087 FYYAM
-1092 FVAIEFAAAS
+1092 FVALEFTAAV
-1102 IAFLLEK
+1102 IAFLLEP

-1130 YYVAIKATVAS
+1130 YYVAIKSTLAS
-1141 LKGIAVGWNK
+1141 LRGVAVGWQK
-1151 VERKAT
+1151 LERKAT

>member
-1 MSKYREVPIFFDP
+1 MSKYRAVPVFFDP
-14 DRKRWPRLR
+14 DQKRWPRLR

-28 TGLIFSLLFGMLIVS
+28 TGLIFSSLFGVLIVS
-43 ILINPILPKLNLPKS
+43 ILVNPLLPKLNLPKM
-58 SFLPNDAR
+58 SFLSGDAR
-66 APTGERVETEQQRRL
+66 TPTAERVGETEAKRRL

-120 DETSMSSLKENIKN
+120 DETSLSSLKENIKN
-134 LDVLIGEFLHLESG
+134 LDMLIGEFLHLENG
-148 DGELR
+148 DGALR
-153 EESEDNPGGP
+153 EENYDNPDAT
-163 GGEKAVTEFVRSTRP
+163 GGEKAVTEFVRTNRP
-178 DLKIFALLN
+178 DLKIFSLVN

-202 LASPEARTRCVQ
+202 LASPDARARCIH
-214 QLAEY
+214 QLVDYAGE
-219 SNGHDFAGVSIDF
+219 HDFAGISIDF
-232 ENVFDASQPGL
+232 ENVLDASQSAL
-243 LQFTNELSTALHAAG
+243 IEFTKELSSALHPMG

-267 NNDSFDYRKFST
+267 NNDSFDYRKLSASA
-279 PVDYVILM
+279 DYVILM

-300 VAGVDWFEN
+300 VAGLDWFEEM
-309 VLKLRQSDVP
+309 LRLRQADVP

-333 WKEGKEPDIRT
+333 WKEGSEPDVKT

-351 ASESS
+351 AAESS
-356 DPAGPKIQITLDP
+356 DKDAKIQIQLDP
-369 ASLNPKFEWVEEEDG
+369 ISLNPKFEWVEVEDG
-384 QEKQHQVWMLDA
+384 KEKRHQVWMLDA
-396 VSAFNQVALTRSLG
+396 VSAFNQVAVTRSLG

-423 PSLWNFFGADV
+423 PSLWSFYGADV
-434 PLDEG
+434 PLDEA
-439 AASKLTRMTYGYG
+439 AASKLTQMIYGYG
-452 LDYESSAGPEASLV
+452 LDYEG
-466 GPREPL
+466 R
-472 GEMLRIA
+472 GEILRIA
-479 AKPKEG
+479 AKPKDG
-485 SREIKFDA
+485 AREIKFDSVH
-493 ARGLIT
+493 GFIT

-506 PSPWVIS
+506 PSPWIIY
-513 RYGAARRKIALTFDD
+513 RYGDAPRKIALTFDD
-528 GPDPEYTLKILDE
+528 GPDPDYTPRILDE

-548 ATFFVIGLNGELHP
+548 ATFFVVGLSGELQP
-562 DLLKREIAEGHEI
+562 DLLKREIAEGHQM
-575 GNHTFTHPNVA
+575 GNHTFTHPNLA

-596 LKATQVLLESVL
+596 LKATQVLFESIL
-608 GRRTL
+608 GRRTV

-619 AEDSEPDTPDQV
+619 AEDSEPVTPDEVQ
-631 RPLELATDLGYV
+631 PLDLVSDLGYV
-643 TVGMLINPDDW
+643 TVGMLIDPKDW
-654 RRPGVGEIVKS
+654 RRPGVDVIVQR
-665 TVEKAQRGAG
+665 TVEAAERGAG
-675 NVVLLHDS
+675 NIVLLHDS
-683 GGDRSQTIQALPI
+683 GGDRSQTIEALPR

-709 TVGDL
+709 TVGNL

-722 MPLVPANLWWQ
+722 MPLVPAELWWQ

-745 FVISAVHYL
+745 FVISAVQYL

-763 GRLIFIGTLAIIE
+763 GRLVFIGTLAIIE

-786 STYSPTVAVIV
+786 SSYSPTVAVIV

-834 TYQRCLETFAS
+834 TYQRCVEAFAG

-861 ALNYGVRHTASE
+861 ALNHGVRHTASE

-897 NPRVGAVAGNAKVGN
+897 NPQVGAVAGNAKVGN

-959 VAGFNDLTLAEDADL
+959 VGGFNDLTLAEDADL

-1062 TLTTSAVNKLQ
+1062 TLLIAAINKLQ

-1080 DSLWRAL
+1080 DSLRRAL

-1130 YYVAIKATVAS
+1130 YYVAIKATMAS